1 MPVKRRLV
9 DEEGLKVLPVRSHV
23 LDHVRPDL
31 GVARVLAVE
40 LVGEGAEEAV
50 AVAGD
55 HAQGEAEREE
65 LRHEGLEFLV
75 VLFVAA
81 VLLLSVPPPLL
92 GLVLLGLGPAP
103 VSSPVAT
110 PALCHGWHVRVTSDF
125 FYAVS
130 RLNN

>member
-1 MPVKRRLV
+1 MPVERRLV
-9 DEEGLKVLPVRSHV
+9 DEEGLEVLPVRSHV

-31 GVARVLAVE
+31 CVARVLAVE

-75 VLFVAA
+75 VLLVGA
-81 VLLLSVPPPLL
+81 VLLSAPPSLL

>member
-1 MPVKRRLV
+1 MPVERRLV
-9 DEEGLKVLPVRSHV
+9 DEEGLEVLPVRAHV
-23 LDHVRPDL
+23 PDHVGPDL
-31 GVARVLAVE
+31 GVARVLAVQ

-55 HAQGEAEREE
+55 LAQGEAEREE

-75 VLFVAA
+75 VLLVGA
-81 VLLLSVPPPLL
+81 VLLSVPPPLL